1 MGSSDPFTWE
11 ALSEPQGVSEDL
23 ALLLAWPCIGYGG
36 EWYLSCSCP
45 SRTMLGCPFLMEAFS
60 EFPTPLLLKS

>member
-1 MGSSDPFTWE
+1 MESRDPFTRE

-45 SRTMLGCPFLMEAFS
+45 SRTMLGAPSSWKLSLSSPPPSF
-60 EFPTPLLLKS
+60 